1 MALVGDSHFS
11 GPKYHGLNLRFQAG
25 RGSLPH
31 IKRLMQARCFLR
43 RLQAVLSLIPTVGR
57 ILQGF
62 FRLDCALAVAS
73 VFLGLSLL
81 PASGQ
86 RDPLSGAAA
95 NASINTNVDDPGA
108 ILKDSLSER
117 GSHNFH
123 DIGSWIWDTNVCD
136 RQTVRFWQTFNI
148 PNGVRVYAARLR
160 LTADNEY
167 ILYLDGRE
175 LGRDAEWRHLYEY
188 DLTDLIG
195 PGLHVL
201 AVEAYNSS
209 REAGFLLGLQ
219 VGLSTGG
226 VVKVKSDSSWWIPPI
241 SDSDWM
247 NRTEP
252 GDGWRH
258 AVVENGFGQGPWGYM
273 DFINLVPPMQPLI
286 VHFWQTVWFEVV
298 LVLVCVV
305 VSILSFIL
313 ATQVLLHLKERQLI
327 VRERARIARDIH
339 DDLGTRVTQLVL
351 HGEVAQNELPANS
364 RTRGQLERISEDARE
379 ALRAMDEILWAI
391 NPRRDTLHEFATF
404 VCGQAQTHLQ
414 AANIQ
419 CVLDV
424 EPGMSTVAFDLP
436 FRRNLLMAVKE
447 AVNNAVKHSR
457 CTEVLLSIRRQ
468 GHGLVVAVQDN
479 GRGLA
484 AGEAKP
490 DRHGFDNMRER
501 MREVGGRCVVI
512 SQPGRGCRIEFHV
525 PKVQMRRRFWWQ
537 RRHATQP
544 AVLTNDVA
552 AATTKS

>member
-1 MALVGDSHFS
+1 
-11 GPKYHGLNLRFQAG
+11 
-25 RGSLPH
+25 
-31 IKRLMQARCFLR
+31 MQARRSLQ
-43 RLQAVLSLIPTVGR
+43 RLPLVHFSIRIVGCHLNRLTKIAGSIAVAVLL
-57 ILQGF
+57 
-62 FRLDCALAVAS
+62 LA
-73 VFLGLSLL
+73 LGLFT
-81 PASGQ
+81 ARGQ
-86 RDPLSGAAA
+86 GDPLSGASA
-95 NASINTNVDDPGA
+95 NATLNTNVDDPGA
-108 ILKDSLSER
+108 PLKDSLSER

-136 RQTVRFWQTFNI
+136 RQTVRFWQTFTV
-148 PNGVRVYAARLR
+148 PDGVRVYGARLR

-188 DLTDLIG
+188 DIADLIG
-195 PGLHVL
+195 PGSHVL

-219 VGLSTGG
+219 VGLSSGG
-226 VVKVKSDSSWWIPPI
+226 VVKIKSDSSWWIPPL

-252 GDGWRH
+252 VDGWRH
-258 AVVENGFGQGPWGYM
+258 AVVEAGFGQQPWGYM
-273 DFINLVPPMQPLI
+273 DFINLVPRMQPVL

-305 VSILSFIL
+305 VSILSFFL
-313 ATQVLLHLKERQLI
+313 AAQVLLHSKERQLI
-327 VRERARIARDIH
+327 LRERARIARDIH

-404 VCGQAQTHLQ
+404 VCGQAQAHLK
-414 AANIQ
+414 AAGIQ

-424 EPGMSTVAFDLP
+424 EPGMSSVAFDLP

-447 AVNNAVKHSR
+447 AVNNAVKHSGG
-457 CTEVLLSIRRQ
+457 TEVLLSIRRH
-468 GHGLVVAVQDN
+468 GHGLIVAVQDN
-479 GRGLA
+479 GRGFEA
-484 AGEAKP
+484 AQAKS
-490 DRHGFDNMRER
+490 DRHGLDNMRER
-501 MREVGGRCVVI
+501 LREVGGYCVLT

-525 PKVQMRRRFWWQ
+525 PKVQMSRRFWWQ
-537 RRHATQP
+537 RWQTSQP
-544 AVLTNDVA
+544 SVGAPNIA